1 MPTDAVTVYWRP
13 GCPFCTG
20 LFRSLTR
27 AGLEPQRR
35 NVWEDEDAAAFVRS
49 VADGNETVPTV
60 VVGEHA
66 LVNPSGQEVM
76 AAVAE
81 VAPDELPAD
90 YEPAEPGPVGRFLDR
105 FLGGASP
112 TS

>member
-1 MPTDAVTVYWRP
+1 MSSDVVTVYWRP
-13 GCPFCTG
+13 GCPFCSG
-20 LFRSLTR
+20 LFRSLER

-35 NVWEDEDAAAFVRS
+35 NIWEDEDAAAFVRS

-60 VVGEHA
+60 VVGEQA

-81 VAPDELPAD
+81 VAPHALPAD
-90 YEPAEPGPVGRFLDR
+90 YEPVEPGPVGRLLNR
-105 FLGGASP
+105 VLGGASP